1 MSADLVAFV
10 PRDLLAVRPGDGPAA
25 GGALHGALE
34 AVGAPP
40 RGAGLG
46 LVVDQL
52 LLVSARD
59 LRHSWMGKIR

>member
-1 MSADLVAFV
+1 MQSSDLVAFV
-10 PRDLLAVRPGDGPAA
+10 PCNLLAVCPGDGPAA
-25 GGALHGALE
+25 GGALHGTLE

-40 RGAGLG
+40 RGAALA

-59 LRHSWMGKIR
+59 LRHS